1 LGDPQQVVDED
12 FNTVKCPHSDG
23 LMTETP
29 QPFRPFLIFTILSA
43 LYTLSMFYRVS
54 NAVIAP
60 NLIQDLGLDAET
72 LGILGGAFFY
82 SFALLQIPMGPMLDR
97 IGPRIVVISSTL
109 VGAMGAFLFAFG
121 NSYGAALLGRILIGA
136 GMASILMG
144 SLKVFTLQFPPEK
157 FATLMGTL
165 VSIGTLGNILA
176 ASPLAYLT
184 STIGWR
190 MTFIMAGGVT
200 AFLAFLT
207 FFILGGEKKRNE
219 DLTFSPMSSPE
230 LKILQSFRLILGSLT
245 FWQIAAVAF
254 FRFGISMGLQGL
266 WLGPYLM
273 DSKGYS
279 PVQAGNLLILLAI
292 GMIVGGPI
300 SGQLSDRIFRNN
312 KGVALWGT
320 CLYTLSL
327 LPLMG
332 IFKIQSSLWYGL
344 IFFLMGFFNA
354 FGMIIYSHAK
364 SFFPI
369 AISGTVMTWVNFF
382 TMAGAAIFMPALGKI
397 IESFPRTGH
406 SYPAEAYHLS
416 FLICF
421 LGMAASL
428 IFYGFSKRQ

>member
-1 LGDPQQVVDED
+1 MKEP
-12 FNTVKCPHSDG
+12 PRS
-23 LMTETP
+23 
-29 QPFRPFLIFTILSA
+29 FRLFLIFLTLSA
-43 LYTLSMFYRVS
+43 LYTLSMFHRVS

-60 NLIQDLGLDAET
+60 SLIQDLGLDAEM

-97 IGPRIVVISSTL
+97 IGPRAVVTSSTL
-109 VGAMGAFLFAFG
+109 IGAMGAFLFAFG

-136 GMASILMG
+136 GMASVLMG

-190 MTFIMAGGVT
+190 MTFIIAGGVT

-207 FFILGGEKKRNE
+207 FFILAREKKDE
-219 DLTFSPMSSPE
+219 VLTFSPPSSPE

-245 FWQIAAVAF
+245 FWQIATMAF

-273 DSKGYS
+273 DTKGYS
-279 PVQAGNLLILLAI
+279 PIQAGNLLILVAI
-292 GMIVGGPI
+292 GAIVGGPI
-300 SGQLSDRIFRNN
+300 SGQLADRIFRNS

-320 CLYTLSL
+320 CLYALSL
-327 LPLMG
+327 LPLMD
-332 IFKIQSSLWYGL
+332 IFKIQSSLWYGF
-344 IFFLMGFFNA
+344 IFFLMGFSNA
-354 FGMIIYSHAK
+354 FGMLIYSHAK

-382 TMAGAAIFMPALGKI
+382 TMTGAAIFMPAMGKI
-397 IESFPRTGH
+397 IESFPHMGH

-421 LGMAASL
+421 LGMTASL
-428 IFYGFSKRQ
+428 IFYGFSKKERGRLGDGETGGKI

>member
-1 LGDPQQVVDED
+1 
-12 FNTVKCPHSDG
+12 
-23 LMTETP
+23 MTDSS
-29 QPFRPFLIFTILSA
+29 QPFRPFLIFILLSA
-43 LYTLSMFYRVS
+43 LYILSMFHRVS

-60 NLIQDLGLDAET
+60 SLIQDLGLDAET

-97 IGPRIVVISSTL
+97 IGPRIVVTSSAL
-109 VGAMGAFLFAFG
+109 IGAIGAFLFAFG
-121 NSYGAALLGRILIGA
+121 NSYAAALLGRILIGA
-136 GMASILMG
+136 GMASVLMG
-144 SLKVFTLQFPPEK
+144 SLKVFTLQFAPEK
-157 FATLMGTL
+157 FSTLMGTL

-190 MTFIMAGGVT
+190 MTFIIAGGAT
-200 AFLAFLT
+200 AFLAFLA
-207 FFILGGEKKRNE
+207 FFILSPHPFPLPTGERE
-219 DLTFSPMSSPE
+219 RVRE
-230 LKILQSFRLILGSLT
+230 IKIFQSFRLILGSLT
-245 FWQIAAVAF
+245 FWQIAALAF

-300 SGQLSDRIFRNN
+300 SGQLSDRIFRNS

-332 IFKIQSSLWYGL
+332 IFKIQSPLWYGL

-354 FGMIIYSHAK
+354 FGMMIYSHAK

-397 IESFPRTGH
+397 IESFPHTGH

-428 IFYGFSKRQ
+428 VFYGFSKKERHGDSETRGDGEKLK